1 LGDCGGRTRNGQQRG
16 ESGQIFERLHELVSL
31 VDAKDSPGAYAKGP
45 CLAAEAN
52 ISVSMK
58 PLIYV
63 NAMRRSREFLPD
75 SADFQ
80 CPPGS
85 FG

>member
-1 LGDCGGRTRNGQQRG
+1 
-16 ESGQIFERLHELVSL
+16 
-31 VDAKDSPGAYAKGP
+31 
-45 CLAAEAN
+45 
-52 ISVSMK
+52 MK